1 MIQLLLVD
9 DHPIVRAGLR
19 AVLSGFEDIDVVAE
33 ATDGSEALARFEEL
47 KEADKTPD
55 VVVMDIQ
62 MAPMDGITATARF
75 KEISGPPVL
84 ILTTF
89 DTSSDIIAAI
99 EAGALGYLLKDAA
112 PEDVRTAVLNTA
124 AGKPTLAPEIAVEL
138 MRRAQNPAPTLSARE
153 LEILKLLA
161 TGATNKV
168 LAQQLFISEATVK
181 THLVHIYSKLNVDNR
196 TAAISVARERK
207 LI

>member
-19 AVLSGFEDIDVVAE
+19 AVLRGFEDIDVVAE
-33 ATDGSEALARFEEL
+33 ATDGSEALTRFEEL
-47 KEADKTPD
+47 KKTGKTPD

-112 PEDVRTAVLNTA
+112 PEDVRAAVLNTA

-138 MRRAQNPAPTLSARE
+138 MHRAQNPAPTLSVRE

-196 TAAISVARERK
+196 TAAISVARERN